1 MIPDLVPELPPFRR
15 HKKFLHTAFTEADYA
30 MRQCSE
36 EYAKVKEAEDLVL
49 NFKKDNVK
57 TYVLSAGVLYGKG
70 EAILNSHFKRAWLQ
84 EPLRLPVVGEG
95 NNFVPTIHVT
105 DLARMVKKVYE
116 SKPERQ
122 YIFGIDN
129 TKKPTQ
135 KRLIQAI
142 SQGVGTGLCEETD
155 IPVEFAPVHPN
166 KTPL

>member
-1 MIPDLVPELPPFRR
+1 
-15 HKKFLHTAFTEADYA
+15 